1 MSAVNT
7 CIPVNTV
14 NTVQKPRADQR
25 GAGISA
31 AVPSAGSPAS
41 STSKINN
48 HHSAIINPWL
58 EKLGGQSPGIQVSVP
73 GSFDSIPRLRNA
85 VPVLVFVLTFLS
97 IGVAVVDNGTIFCY
111 TCAFE
116 AGYIPL

>member
-1 MSAVNT
+1 
-7 CIPVNTV
+7 
-14 NTVQKPRADQR
+14 
-25 GAGISA
+25 
-31 AVPSAGSPAS
+31 
-41 STSKINN
+41 
-48 HHSAIINPWL
+48 
-58 EKLGGQSPGIQVSVP
+58 
-73 GSFDSIPRLRNA
+73 LRNA